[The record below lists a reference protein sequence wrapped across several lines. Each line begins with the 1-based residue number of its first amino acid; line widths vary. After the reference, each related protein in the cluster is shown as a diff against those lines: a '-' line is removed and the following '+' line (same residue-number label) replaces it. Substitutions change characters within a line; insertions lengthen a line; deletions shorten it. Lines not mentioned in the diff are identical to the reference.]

1 MLDVDGWKDQS
12 DVKDAHNVL
21 RMTSFIVLRG
31 ILAFFL
37 HYIIIRYIYDH
48 KSSCRFSSS
57 PALF

>member
-37 HYIIIRYIYDH
+37 HYIIIRYIYNI
-48 KSSCRFSSS
+48 
-57 PALF
+57 